1 MDPARFRQ
9 HLLDTIPLARAMA
22 VAVTGVDASG
32 MALSAPLAPN
42 RNDKGCAFG
51 GSVASLLTLASWGSV
66 LAALGE
72 DGEGAEVYVQDSHIE
87 YLAPVFQ
94 DLRARAG
101 LATDD
106 AGAAFLAA
114 WRARGKARVSTRA
127 ELVLD
132 DGTVAARL
140 AARFVALDPARRS
153 ATIAPSSPT
162 GGTAR

>member
-1 MDPARFRQ
+1 MDPVRFQR
-9 HLLDTIPLARAMA
+9 HLLDTIPLAAAMA
-22 VAVTGVDASG
+22 VSVTAVDASG

-66 LAALGE
+66 LAALGGQ
-72 DGEGAEVYVQDSHIE
+72 GEAAEVYVQDSHIE

-94 DLRARAG
+94 TLHARAG
-101 LATDD
+101 LAVDD

-114 WRARGKARVSTRA
+114 WRARGKARVATRA

-140 AARFVALDPARRS
+140 SARFVALDPARRS
-153 ATIAPSSPT
+153 ATIAASSPT
-162 GGTAR
+162 GGTA

>member
-1 MDPARFRQ
+1 MDPARFQQ
-9 HLLDTIPLARAMA
+9 HLLDTIPLAAA
-22 VAVTGVDASG
+22 IGVTVTAIDASG
-32 MALSAPLAPN
+32 MALAAPLAPN

-72 DGEGAEVYVQDSHIE
+72 AGEAAEVYVQDSHIE

-94 DLRARAG
+94 ALHARAG
-101 LATDD
+101 LAADD

-114 WRARGKARVSTRA
+114 WRARGKARVATRA

-153 ATIAPSSPT
+153 ATIAASSPT
-162 GGTAR
+162 GGTTR